1 MGQLFVNETGGAKK
15 ILQMLLDECDGAN
28 IKTNCE
34 VLEIENN
41 ENYHISTSI
50 GNFVG
55 ENLIIATGGK
65 SIPKMGA
72 TGFAYK
78 IAQQFGLEIIDPSPA
93 LVPLIFTG
101 DKFDWMKELAGVSFD
116 GRAKFGKTSFDEAI
130 LFTHKGLSGP
140 AILQISNRCV

>member
-1 MGQLFVNETGGAKK
+1 MCIRDSYNIPYYEKTLGQLFVNETGGAKK

-55 ENLIIATGGK
+55 ENLIIATV
-65 SIPKMGA
+65 SY
-72 TGFAYK
+72 THLDVYK
-78 IAQQFGLEIIDPSPA
+78 RQHQ
-93 LVPLIFTG
+93 
-101 DKFDWMKELAGVSFD
+101 
-116 GRAKFGKTSFDEAI
+116 
-130 LFTHKGLSGP
+130 
-140 AILQISNRCV
+140 